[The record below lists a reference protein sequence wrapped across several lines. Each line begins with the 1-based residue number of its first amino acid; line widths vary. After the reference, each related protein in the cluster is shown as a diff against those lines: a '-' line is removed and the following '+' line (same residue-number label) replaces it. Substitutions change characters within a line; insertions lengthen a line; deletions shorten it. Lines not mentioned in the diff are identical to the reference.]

1 MKPQATTLFLSLALA
16 LAFPLS
22 VSGQEDDIPLLT
34 PEEEA
39 AVQSQT
45 TEIFKLLGPIG
56 QDAASSVV
64 SIGAAAPRQNCYGAV
79 IGDGNH
85 VLTKWSEVVDR
96 RKPLRVI
103 DSAGTSRL
111 AKIEGVY
118 EGEDLAV
125 LSIEGSALPVV
136 KWSTQPQPTLGH
148 FLVAV
153 RPDGKAAGFGVVSV
167 MERSLR
173 DSNQAYLGLKGDI
186 GYSGIGAKVV
196 TIEPNTGAA
205 AAGLMIGD
213 VILKVGD
220 RQISGL
226 RELRNSLND
235 KKPGDRVAILYTR
248 NGEESTIE
256 ILLGGRPHLEQ
267 PFNQRLK
274 QMEQMGGEVSRVR
287 DGFSRVIQT
296 DMQIKPEQCGGP
308 ILDLKGNIIGLSVAR
323 SDRTRSFI
331 ISSAEISE
339 LLKHPA
345 TDPTLAKVATTQ
357 DGPMAEVDPR
367 QQRTPPAMPPLDE
380 KGVLRMRRNMKDMQR
395 LMERMQQEMEGLDGM
410 EGPEEP

>member
-1 MKPQATTLFLSLALA
+1 MKSQVTTLFFSLTLALA
-16 LAFPLS
+16 IPLS
-22 VSGQEDDIPLLT
+22 ASGQEEDIPLLT

-45 TEIFKLLGPIG
+45 TEIFKLLSPIG
-56 QDAASSVV
+56 HETAASVV
-64 SIGAAAPRQNCYGAV
+64 SISAASPRQSCYGAV
-79 IGDGNH
+79 IGDGKH

-96 RKPLRVI
+96 RRALRVI
-103 DSAGTSRL
+103 DSTGNSRP
-111 AKIEGVY
+111 AAIEGVY
-118 EGEDLAV
+118 EDEDLAV
-125 LSIEGSALPVV
+125 LSIEGTPLPVV
-136 KWSTQPQPTLGH
+136 KWSTQPQPALGH

-153 RPDGKAAGFGVVSV
+153 KPDGKAAGFGVVSV

-173 DSNQAYLGLKGDI
+173 DSNQAYLGLMGDI
-186 GYSGIGAKVV
+186 NYTGIGAKIIN
-196 TIEPNTGAA
+196 IEPNTGAA

-235 KKPGDRVAILYTR
+235 KKPSDRVAVLYSR
-248 NGEESTIE
+248 DGVESTIE
-256 ILLGGRPHLEQ
+256 ILLGGRPHLAQ
-267 PFNQRLK
+267 PYNQRLK

-331 ISSAEISE
+331 ISAAEISE
-339 LLKHPA
+339 LLKRPA
-345 TDPTLAKVATTQ
+345 TDPMLAKVATTQ
-357 DGPMAEVDPR
+357 DEQMAEMDQR
-367 QQRTPPAMPPLDE
+367 QQSVPPAMPPLDE
-380 KGVLRMRRNMKDMQR
+380 RGVQRMRRHMRDMQR
-395 LMERMQQEMEGLDGM
+395 LMEHMQQEMEGM
-410 EGPEEP
+410 EGQEEP